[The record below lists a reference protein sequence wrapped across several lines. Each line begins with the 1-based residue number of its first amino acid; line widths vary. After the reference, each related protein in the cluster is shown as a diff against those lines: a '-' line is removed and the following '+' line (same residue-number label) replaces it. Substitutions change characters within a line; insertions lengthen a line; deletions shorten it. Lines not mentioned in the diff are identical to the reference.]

1 MDWHCA
7 YGGGAYAFFLW
18 IILHWFI
25 ILCRSAM
32 CFQLHCIVISRF
44 HCGTIHERY
53 TSSDIPA
60 RTARWTPQPWASKQP
75 SFSCLFVCSLVKTVY
90 IKIQHELVKPR
101 FKQRHQASVK
111 RHSFTLLTIFFGEKA
126 DWWRIRGV
134 VPRLVSTN
142 QIFRQLFSL
151 VPKNVE

>member
-90 IKIQHELVKPR
+90 IKNSTWTR
-101 FKQRHQASVK
+101 QASFSN
-111 RHSFTLLTIFFGEKA
+111 R
-126 DWWRIRGV
+126 DIR
-134 VPRLVSTN
+134 PQSNDTVSH
-142 QIFRQLFSL
+142 FLRFSL
-151 VPKNVE
+151 GKKLIGGGFAVSCRDSCPPIKFFDSCFH